1 MFCGFRSRKLLA
13 AAVAAGLLGI
23 GGGAWAQAH
32 RHHGYG
38 AERMF
43 GRLDKIRAELKLNGQ
58 QEALWKKAEAQ
69 SRETF
74 RGMRDAGRGLRD
86 KMLAGIDKPGA
97 DLKQLAALGE
107 ELRAQAQASRK
118 QVREAWFAV
127 YDALDAGQKEQVRQ
141 YLKGRLEQFGRG
153 WGRR

>member
-1 MFCGFRSRKLLA
+1 MFCGFQRRKWA
-13 AAVAAGLLGI
+13 AAAMAAGMLGLA
-23 GGGAWAQAH
+23 GSVWAQPH

-69 SRETF
+69 SRESF
-74 RGMRDAGRGLRD
+74 RGMRDAGRELRE
-86 KMLAGIDKPGA
+86 KMRAEIAKPGA
-97 DLKQLAALGE
+97 DLKQLAGLGE

-141 YLKGRLEQFGRG
+141 YLKARLERFGRG